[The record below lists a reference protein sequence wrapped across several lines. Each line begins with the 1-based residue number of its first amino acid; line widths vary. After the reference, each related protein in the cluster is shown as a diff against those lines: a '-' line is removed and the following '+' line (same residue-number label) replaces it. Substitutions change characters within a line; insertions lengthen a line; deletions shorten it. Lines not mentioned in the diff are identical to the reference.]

1 MADRLLFFFFVWSY
15 PVSVMIY
22 YPKWIG
28 KENYRKKKNQAI
40 SLALALQTSTWDMI
54 KTKRQLFKLS
64 SKLVRDCHLLI
75 LK

>member
-1 MADRLLFFFFVWSY
+1 MADRLFFFVVR
-15 PVSVMIY
+15 PCAVSVMIY
-22 YPKWIG
+22 YPKWID
-28 KENYRKKKNQAI
+28 KEKLSQKEKP
-40 SLALALQTSTWDMI
+40 SKGLALALQTITWDMN

>member
-1 MADRLLFFFFVWSY
+1 MADRFFFCLAVCCKRHDLLPQVDWQ
-15 PVSVMIY
+15 
-22 YPKWIG
+22 G
-28 KENYRKKKNQAI
+28 KLSQKEKPSKG
-40 SLALALQTSTWDMI
+40 LALALQTITWDKN